1 MPCSEKVMSISSRIA
16 SGIGAG
22 FLATSGV
29 LRFFEGDNNV
39 RFYILA
45 IYFLIFAVVIVL
57 GLIRIAFVIK
67 YFSFLKGYF
76 GLGAFLAFA
85 GLLLFDWERKFEFAT
100 SIILLAGAA
109 INVVIGC
116 TPKENKEDA
125 T

>member
-1 MPCSEKVMSISSRIA
+1 MPCSEKVMNILSKIA

-22 FLATSGV
+22 FLATAGV
-29 LRFFEGDNNV
+29 LRFFEGDKNI

-45 IYFLIFAVVIVL
+45 IYFLIFATIIVL
-57 GLIRIAFVIK
+57 GVIRIPFVIK

-85 GLLLFDWERKFEFAT
+85 GLLLFDWERAFEFAT
-100 SIILLAGAA
+100 SIILLAAAA

-116 TPKENKEDA
+116 TPKAAA